1 MSGNDNQNLIDLS
14 ESAINLLKK
23 PPELVK
29 KIVEPKGR
37 VIVDT
42 KIRGLYNQIKNLTET
57 ISRLLG
63 KMIN

>member
-23 PPELVK
+23 PPKLVR
-29 KIVEPKGR
+29 KIVESKSR
-37 VIVDT
+37 VTVDT

>member
-23 PPELVK
+23 PPKLVR
-29 KIVEPKGR
+29 KIVEPKSR

-42 KIRGLYNQIKNLTET
+42 KIRGLYN
-57 ISRLLG
+57 
-63 KMIN
+63 

>member
-23 PPELVK
+23 PPKLVR
-29 KIVEPKGR
+29 KIVEPKSR